1 MLKLAVL
8 GLLQR
13 EPLNG
18 YRLKQQLEMFM
29 SCSICVNY
37 GAIYPL
43 LKRMEEQGEA
53 ILCAEQ
59 GEENGQCGKV
69 YEITPLGKTT
79 WYEEMLAFPH
89 ESWVNM
95 RSRFFIK
102 FFFFSHLLPKER
114 VQLIEHR
121 LMLCQLRLAEKK
133 ALEVTDDLYQ
143 AKVQKRAVEVIKS
156 EIEWLVEQLQT
167 EQLQLAQTPTSVSF
181 NTKNF

>member
-43 LKRMEEQGEA
+43 LKRMEEKGQVM
-53 ILCAEQ
+53 LCAEQ
-59 GEENGQCGKV
+59 VQETGSCGKV
-69 YEITPLGKTT
+69 YQITPLGKNT
-79 WYEEMLAFPH
+79 WYNEMLAYPH
-89 ESWVNM
+89 ESWVNA
-95 RSRFFIK
+95 RSRFLIK
-102 FFFFSHLLPKER
+102 FFFFSHLLPEER

-121 LMLCQLRLAEKK
+121 LMLCGLRLAEKK
-133 ALEVTDDLYQ
+133 ALVLTDDLYQ
-143 AKVQKRAVEVIKS
+143 IKVQKRAMEVIKS
-156 EIEWLVEQLQT
+156 EIDWLVEQLQT
-167 EQLQLAQTPTSVSF
+167 EQLQLAQASEQL
-181 NTKNF
+181 

>member
-43 LKRMEEQGEA
+43 LRRMEEQGEVM
-53 ILCAEQ
+53 LCAEQ
-59 GEENGQCGKV
+59 IEEGGHCGKV
-69 YEITPLGKTT
+69 YEITPLGKNT
-79 WYEEMLAFPH
+79 WYREMLAYPH
-89 ESWVNM
+89 ESWVNA
-95 RSRFFIK
+95 RSRFLIK
-102 FFFFSHLLPKER
+102 FFFFSHLLPEER

-121 LMLCQLRLAEKK
+121 LMSCQLRLAEKK
-133 ALEVTDDLYQ
+133 AVEISDDLYQ
-143 AKVQKRAVEVIKS
+143 AKVQRRAFEVIKS

-167 EQLQLAQTPTSVSF
+167 EQLQLTQTPTSIKSAEY
-181 NTKNF
+181 

>member
-59 GEENGQCGKV
+59 GQEAGQCGKV
-69 YEITPLGKTT
+69 YEITFVGKKT
-79 WYEEMLAFPH
+79 WYQEMLAYPH
-89 ESWVNM
+89 ESWVNA
-95 RSRFFIK
+95 RSRFLIK
-102 FFFFSHLLPKER
+102 FFFFDHLLPEER

-121 LMLCQLRLAEKK
+121 LMSCRLRLAEKK
-133 ALEVTDDLYQ
+133 AIEITDDLYQ
-143 AKVQKRAVEVIKS
+143 AKVQRRAVEVIKS

-167 EQLQLAQTPTSVSF
+167 EQLQLAQTPTSA
-181 NTKNF
+181 KQL

>member
-18 YRLKQQLEMFM
+18 YRLKQQLDMFM

-43 LKRMEEQGEA
+43 LKRMEEQGEV

-59 GEENGQCGKV
+59 GEEGGHCGKV
-69 YEITPLGKTT
+69 YEITPLGKNT
-79 WYEEMLAFPH
+79 WYQEMLAYPH
-89 ESWVNM
+89 ESWVNA
-95 RSRFFIK
+95 RSRFLIK

-121 LMLCQLRLAEKK
+121 LMSCQLRLAEKK
-133 ALEVTDDLYQ
+133 AVEITDDLYQ
-143 AKVQKRAVEVIKS
+143 AKVQRRAFEVIKS

-167 EQLQLAQTPTSVSF
+167 EQLQLVQTPTSIKS
-181 NTKNF
+181 NE

>member
-29 SCSICVNY
+29 SCSICVNS

-43 LKRMEEQGEA
+43 LKRMEELGEVM
-53 ILCAEQ
+53 LCAEQ
-59 GEENGQCGKV
+59 VQEAGQCGKV
-69 YEITPLGKTT
+69 YEITPLGNTT
-79 WYEEMLAFPH
+79 WYQEMLAYPH
-89 ESWVNM
+89 ESWVNA
-95 RSRFFIK
+95 RSRFLIK
-102 FFFFSHLLPKER
+102 FFFFGHLLPEER

-121 LMLCQLRLAEKK
+121 LMSCRLRLAEKK
-133 ALEVTDDLYQ
+133 ALEITDDLYQ
-143 AKVQKRAVEVIKS
+143 VKVQRRVVEVIKS

-167 EQLQLAQTPTSVSF
+167 EQLQLTQTPTSA
-181 NTKNF
+181 K

>member
-53 ILCAEQ
+53 ILCVEQ
-59 GEENGQCGKV
+59 GQEAGQCGKV
-69 YEITPLGKTT
+69 YEITSLGKKT
-79 WYEEMLAFPH
+79 WYQEMLAYPH
-89 ESWVNM
+89 ESWVNA
-95 RSRFFIK
+95 RSRFLIK
-102 FFFFSHLLPKER
+102 FFFFAHLLPEER

-121 LMLCQLRLAEKK
+121 LMSCRLRLAEKK
-133 ALEVTDDLYQ
+133 VLEITDDLYQ
-143 AKVQKRAVEVIKS
+143 AKLQKRVVEVIKS

-167 EQLQLAQTPTSVSF
+167 EHLQLAQTPTSA
-181 NTKNF
+181 K

>member
-1 MLKLAVL
+1 MAVL

-43 LKRMEEQGEA
+43 LKRMEEQGEVM
-53 ILCAEQ
+53 LCAEQ
-59 GEENGQCGKV
+59 VQEAGQCGKV

-79 WYEEMLAFPH
+79 WYQEMLAYPH
-89 ESWVNM
+89 ESWVNV
-95 RSRFFIK
+95 RARFLIK
-102 FFFFSHLLPKER
+102 FFFFSHLLPEER

-121 LMLCQLRLAEKK
+121 LMLCQLRLTEKK
-133 ALEVTDDLYQ
+133 ALEITDDLYQ
-143 AKVQKRAVEVIKS
+143 AKLQKRVVEVIRL

-167 EQLQLAQTPTSVSF
+167 EQLQLAQIPTSVKQL
-181 NTKNF
+181 NLKNF

>member
-1 MLKLAVL
+1 MLKLSVL

-43 LKRMEEQGEA
+43 LKRMEEQGEV

-59 GEENGQCGKV
+59 GQEAGQCGKV
-69 YEITPLGKTT
+69 YEITPLGKKT
-79 WYEEMLAFPH
+79 WYQEMLVYPH
-89 ESWVNM
+89 ESWVNA
-95 RSRFFIK
+95 RSRFLIK
-102 FFFFSHLLPKER
+102 FFFFGQLLPEER

-121 LMLCQLRLAEKK
+121 LMSCRLRLAEKK
-133 ALEVTDDLYQ
+133 ALEITDDLYQ
-143 AKVQKRAVEVIKS
+143 AKLQKRVVEVIKS

-167 EQLQLAQTPTSVSF
+167 EQLQQNSF
-181 NTKNF
+181 NPKNF

>member
-37 GAIYPL
+37 GGIYPL
-43 LKRMEEQGEA
+43 LKRMEEQGEVM
-53 ILCAEQ
+53 LCAEQ
-59 GEENGQCGKV
+59 VQEDGQCGKI
-69 YEITPLGKTT
+69 YQITPHGKTT
-79 WYEEMLAFPH
+79 WYQEMLAYPH
-89 ESWVNM
+89 ESWVNA
-95 RSRFFIK
+95 RSRFLIK
-102 FFFFSHLLPKER
+102 FFFFGYLLPEER

-121 LMLCQLRLAEKK
+121 LMSCRLRLVDKK

-143 AKVQKRAVEVIKS
+143 AKLQKRVIEVIQS
-156 EIEWLVEQLQT
+156 EIGWLVEQLQT
-167 EQLQLAQTPTSVSF
+167 EQLQLAKMSTSA
-181 NTKNF
+181 KQL

>member
-59 GEENGQCGKV
+59 GEESGQCGKV

-79 WYEEMLAFPH
+79 WYQEMLAFPH
-89 ESWVNM
+89 ESWVNA

-102 FFFFSHLLPKER
+102 FFFFSHLLPEER

-133 ALEVTDDLYQ
+133 ALEVIDDLYQ
-143 AKVQKRAVEVIKS
+143 AKVQRRAVEVIKS
-156 EIEWLVEQLQT
+156 EIEWLVEQLQI
-167 EQLQLAQTPTSVSF
+167 EQLQLAQTPTSVMSAEC
-181 NTKNF
+181 

>member
-18 YRLKQQLEMFM
+18 YRRKQQLEMFM

-43 LKRMEEQGEA
+43 LKRMEEQGEV

-59 GEENGQCGKV
+59 VEEGGHCRKV
-69 YEITPLGKTT
+69 YEITPLGKNT
-79 WYEEMLAFPH
+79 WYQEMLAYPH
-89 ESWVNM
+89 ESWVNA
-95 RSRFFIK
+95 RSRFLIK

-121 LMLCQLRLAEKK
+121 LMSCQLRLAEKK
-133 ALEVTDDLYQ
+133 AVEITDDLYQ
-143 AKVQKRAVEVIKS
+143 AKVQRRAFEVIKS
-156 EIEWLVEQLQT
+156 EIEWLVEQLQI
-167 EQLQLAQTPTSVSF
+167 EQLQLAQTPASIKSAEY
-181 NTKNF
+181 

>member
-1 MLKLAVL
+1 MLRLAVL

-29 SCSICVNY
+29 SGSICVNY

-43 LKRMEEQGEA
+43 LKRMEEKGQV
-53 ILCAEQ
+53 IVCAEQ
-59 GEENGQCGKV
+59 VQEAGLCGKL
-69 YEITPLGKTT
+69 YQITQLGKTT
-79 WYEEMLAFPH
+79 WYQEMLAYPH
-89 ESWVNM
+89 ESWVNA
-95 RSRFFIK
+95 RSRFLIK
-102 FFFFSHLLPKER
+102 FFFFSHLLPEER

-121 LMLCQLRLAEKK
+121 LMLCRLRLGEKK

-143 AKVQKRAVEVIKS
+143 VKMQRRAVEVIES

-167 EQLQLAQTPTSVSF
+167 EQLQLAQTS
-181 NTKNF
+181 KQL

>member
-43 LKRMEEQGEA
+43 LKRMEEQGEVM
-53 ILCAEQ
+53 LCAEQ
-59 GEENGQCGKV
+59 VQETGLCRKI
-69 YEITPLGKTT
+69 YEITSLGKTI
-79 WYEEMLAFPH
+79 WYQEMLAYPH
-89 ESWVNM
+89 ESWVNA
-95 RSRFFIK
+95 RSRFLIK
-102 FFFFSHLLPKER
+102 FFFFGHLLPEER

-121 LMLCQLRLAEKK
+121 LISCQLRLTEKK
-133 ALEVTDDLYQ
+133 SLEVTDNLYQ
-143 AKVQKRAVEVIKS
+143 VKLQKRVLEVIQS
-156 EIEWLVEQLQT
+156 EIEWLIQQLQI
-167 EQLQLAQTPTSVSF
+167 EQLQLVQTPTSV
-181 NTKNF
+181 KQL

>member
-43 LKRMEEQGEA
+43 LKRMEEQGEV

-59 GEENGQCGKV
+59 GEEGGHCGKV
-69 YEITPLGKTT
+69 YEITPLGKNT
-79 WYEEMLAFPH
+79 WYKEMLAYPH
-89 ESWVNM
+89 ESWVNA
-95 RSRFFIK
+95 RSRFLIK
-102 FFFFSHLLPKER
+102 FFFFGYLLPEER
-114 VQLIEHR
+114 VRLIEHR
-121 LMLCQLRLAEKK
+121 LMSCRLRLAEKK

-143 AKVQKRAVEVIKS
+143 GKVQRRAVEVIKS
-156 EIEWLVEQLQT
+156 EIEWLVEQLQI
-167 EQLQLAQTPTSVSF
+167 EQLQLAQMPTSIMS
-181 NTKNF
+181 NE

>member
-37 GAIYPL
+37 GGIYPL
-43 LKRMEEQGEA
+43 LKRMEEQEQLM
-53 ILCAEQ
+53 LC
-59 GEENGQCGKV
+59 GEEVQEGGQCGKV
-69 YEITPLGKTT
+69 YQITPLGKKT
-79 WYEEMLAFPH
+79 WYQEMLAYPH
-89 ESWVNM
+89 ESWVNA
-95 RSRFFIK
+95 RSRFLIK
-102 FFFFSHLLPKER
+102 FFFFGYLLPEER

-121 LMLCQLRLAEKK
+121 LMSCRLRLVEKK
-133 ALEVTDDLYQ
+133 ALEITDDLYR
-143 AKVQKRAVEVIKS
+143 AKLQKRVIEVIQS

-167 EQLQLAQTPTSVSF
+167 EQLQLAQTPTSVEQL
-181 NTKNF
+181 

>member
-1 MLKLAVL
+1 MLKLAIL

-43 LKRMEEQGEA
+43 LKRMQEQGEVM
-53 ILCAEQ
+53 LCAEQ
-59 GEENGQCGKV
+59 VQEAGQSGKV
-69 YEITPLGKTT
+69 YQITPLGKTT
-79 WYEEMLAFPH
+79 WYQEMLAHPH
-89 ESWVNM
+89 ESWVNA
-95 RSRFFIK
+95 RSRFLIK
-102 FFFFSHLLPKER
+102 FFFFSHLLPEER

-121 LMLCQLRLAEKK
+121 LMLCRLRLGEKK

-143 AKVQKRAVEVIKS
+143 AKVQKRAVEVIQS
-156 EIEWLVEQLQT
+156 EIEWLLEQLQT
-167 EQLQLAQTPTSVSF
+167 EQLQLAQTPTSI
-181 NTKNF
+181 KEL

>member
-37 GAIYPL
+37 GGIYPL
-43 LKRMEEQGEA
+43 LKRMEEQGEVM
-53 ILCAEQ
+53 LCAEQ
-59 GEENGQCGKV
+59 VQEDGQCGKI
-69 YEITPLGKTT
+69 YQITPLGKTT
-79 WYEEMLAFPH
+79 WYQEMLAYPH
-89 ESWVNM
+89 ESWVNA
-95 RSRFFIK
+95 RSRFLIK
-102 FFFFSHLLPKER
+102 FFFFGYLLPEER

-121 LMLCQLRLAEKK
+121 LMSCRLRLVDKK

-143 AKVQKRAVEVIKS
+143 AKLQKRVIEVIQS
-156 EIEWLVEQLQT
+156 EIGWLVEQLQT
-167 EQLQLAQTPTSVSF
+167 EQLQLAKMSTSA
-181 NTKNF
+181 KQL

>member
-37 GAIYPL
+37 GGIYPL
-43 LKRMEEQGEA
+43 LKRMEEQEQLM
-53 ILCAEQ
+53 LCR
-59 GEENGQCGKV
+59 EEIQEGGQCGKV
-69 YEITPLGKTT
+69 YQITPLGKKT
-79 WYEEMLAFPH
+79 WYQEMLAYPH
-89 ESWVNM
+89 ESWVNA
-95 RSRFFIK
+95 RSRFLIK
-102 FFFFSHLLPKER
+102 FFFFGYLLPEER

-121 LMLCQLRLAEKK
+121 LMLCRLRLVEKK
-133 ALEVTDDLYQ
+133 ALEITDDLYR
-143 AKVQKRAVEVIKS
+143 AKLQKRVIEVIQS

-167 EQLQLAQTPTSVSF
+167 EQLQLAQTPTSV
-181 NTKNF
+181 KQL